1 MSRLAKK
8 PIAIRNGV
16 TVTKN
21 ADTITV
27 KGPKGE
33 LVRTFKPIIEIVVDD
48 KEIALTPKNNDSFT
62 RSLWGTY
69 ASHLINMMEGVTQ
82 GYSKKLEISG
92 VGFKV
97 ALVGDRLEADL
108 HLLIA
113 LRRDREHPQLHHA
126 VAHVFEQAGV
136 LGAAHDFGVD
146 RVGVL
151 GVEEVPPLLF
161 PIDPHG
167 ELVHARALGHREE
180 IGGFEVAVGVVAE
193 GLFDGGDTHLLVDAD
208 GDLVVH
214 HCLLYTSDA
223 ADE

>member
-97 ALVGDRLEADL
+97 ALVGDRLEF
-108 HLLIA
+108 A
-113 LRRDREHPQLHHA
+113 LGFSHPVVMEVPKNIQATVEKNTITVTGIDKEA
-126 VAHVFEQAGV
+126 VGLF
-136 LGAAHDFGVD
+136 AAQIRSKKKPEPYKGK
-146 RVGVL
+146 GIKYS
-151 GVEEVPPLLF
+151 GEEVRRKQ
-161 PIDPHG
+161 G
-167 ELVHARALGHREE
+167 KKNA
-180 IGGFEVAVGVVAE
+180 
-193 GLFDGGDTHLLVDAD
+193 
-208 GDLVVH
+208 
-214 HCLLYTSDA
+214 
-223 ADE
+223 